1 MSKYFDFSGRAS
13 RSEYW
18 WFYLFWILLWA
29 AASLAGLVTQ
39 TTLFEVLVTLALF
52 IPSISAGARRLH
64 DVGRSGWWQLLY
76 LTVVGGLVVLFWL
89 VSKGD
94 SATNQFGE
102 PPGDFPTPGSD
113 RPSGIPTASTPPHR
127 GSLPAAPLTGA
138 SPSTAR
144 PTSASP
150 HPPPA
155 SVVMEPTTA
164 AQPQAPNAAVDEDA
178 IYAVVAA
185 ELETGNT
192 DKGLWTRLFAECG
205 GDDKQTKVLYI
216 KHRAEKLIA
225 AERAKLRNLEDQ
237 RAKEAAI
244 AEDERIRR
252 LREEFVRTLNGNQ
265 ERLRKVLQLA
275 EHHKSNP
282 RLTVDEKGE
291 LLRYT
296 GGDFKWLDGYGK
308 CSATFLGKE
317 WVFRSGKDFAN
328 WFMAEV
334 VPFLLNIDQS
344 NQ

>member
-1 MSKYFDFSGRAS
+1 
-13 RSEYW
+13 
-18 WFYLFWILLWA
+18 
-29 AASLAGLVTQ
+29 
-39 TTLFEVLVTLALF
+39 
-52 IPSISAGARRLH
+52 
-64 DVGRSGWWQLLY
+64 
-76 LTVVGGLVVLFWL
+76 
-89 VSKGD
+89 
-94 SATNQFGE
+94 
-102 PPGDFPTPGSD
+102 
-113 RPSGIPTASTPPHR
+113 
-127 GSLPAAPLTGA
+127 
-138 SPSTAR
+138 
-144 PTSASP
+144 
-150 HPPPA
+150 
-155 SVVMEPTTA
+155 MEPTTA